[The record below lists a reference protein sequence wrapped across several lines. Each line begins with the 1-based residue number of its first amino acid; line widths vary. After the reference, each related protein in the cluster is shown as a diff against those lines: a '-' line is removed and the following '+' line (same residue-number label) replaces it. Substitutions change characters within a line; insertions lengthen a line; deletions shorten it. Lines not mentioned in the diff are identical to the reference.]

1 MGKPGSSK
9 TLQGLEGAWEGSLAQ
24 GEGFFSRNILE
35 RIRCCGTCCQVVF
48 VVFSLSCSF
57 KVRRNRAI
65 DVLAEAQKV
74 WYSEN
79 LLDQLLVSKA
89 VGLVFPLLT

>member
-24 GEGFFSRNILE
+24 GEGLFSSRNILE

-48 VVFSLSCSF
+48 FRFFS
-57 KVRRNRAI
+57 
-65 DVLAEAQKV
+65 VL
-74 WYSEN
+74 
-79 LLDQLLVSKA
+79 
-89 VGLVFPLLT
+89 